1 MKKLLVTVA
10 MIGLLGFAGI
20 QLASAHG
27 DYAQGGGYG
36 YCGQNYE
43 GGDNAKDN
51 AAWEEFRTETND
63 IRRSIVVKRSELRA
77 LSNQDNPDAKRVA
90 KLTGEVFDLQ
100 NDLDK
105 KAAAK
110 GITGRSNYGHGP
122 GMMWGNGNRSG
133 RHMMDW

>member
-1 MKKLLVTVA
+1 MKQLLMAVA
-10 MIGLLGFAGI
+10 VVGLLGFAGV
-20 QLASAHG
+20 QMASAHG
-27 DYAQGGGYG
+27 GYGQGGGYG
-36 YCGQNYE
+36 YCGDNSD
-43 GGDNAKDN
+43 GDDTKDN

-90 KLTGEVFDLQ
+90 QLTGELFDLQ

-105 KAAAK
+105 KAADK
-110 GITGRSNYGHGP
+110 GITGRSNYGHGS
-122 GMMWGNGNRSG
+122 GMMRGDGYRNG

>member
-1 MKKLLVTVA
+1 MKKLLMAVA
-10 MIGLLGFAGI
+10 VIGLLGFAGI
-20 QLASAHG
+20 QMASAHG
-27 DYAQGGGYG
+27 GYGQGGGYG
-36 YCGQNYE
+36 YCGQYDDE
-43 GGDNAKDN
+43 DNAKTN
-51 AAWEEFRTETND
+51 TTLEEFRAETND

-90 KLTGEVFDLQ
+90 QLTGEVFDLQ

-105 KAAAK
+105 KAADK

-122 GMMWGNGNRSG
+122 SMMRGNGYRNG